1 VTPDRAPP
9 RPSGARGAHPSEVP
23 PRRLAPWGDI
33 HPAAPRG
40 VREEGTVTR
49 MKKTRGVIERALET
63 FELIAGYGTKRR
75 RRSRR

>member
-9 RPSGARGAHPSEVP
+9 RPSGACGAHPSEVA
-23 PRRLAPWGDI
+23 PRRLAPWGTSTPQL
-33 HPAAPRG
+33 PAG
-40 VREEGTVTR
+40 SDDEGTVTR

-75 RRSRR
+75 RRGRR